1 MKGRRRTGSSAP
13 ATEAR
18 KSALAPKKPAKR
30 AESET
35 VQEFQDPHALT
46 DERQGRLEGAI
57 GREVRD
63 FRRKLNMTVA
73 ELAKMAEL
81 SAGMLSKIEN
91 GMTSPSLATLRALSV
106 ALHVPV
112 TAFFRRFEEE
122 RDATFVKAG
131 QGLQIERRGTRAGHQ
146 YQLLGHTVRKSISVE
161 PYMITLTADSD
172 VFPLFQHEGV
182 EFIFMLEGEVSYR
195 HGDRTYTLLPGDSLF
210 FDADVPHGPDDLRK
224 LPIRFLSIICYPR
237 DADR

>member
-1 MKGRRRTGSSAP
+1 MKGKRKAGSPAP
-13 ATEAR
+13 TSEAR
-18 KSALAPKKPAKR
+18 KASPAPRRPAKQ
-30 AESET
+30 AEAGTS
-35 VQEFQDPHALT
+35 QEFQDPHGLI
-46 DERQGRLEGAI
+46 DKNQGRLEEAI
-57 GREVRD
+57 GREVRE

-131 QGLQIERRGTRAGHQ
+131 QGLEIERRGTRAGHQ
-146 YQLLGHTVRKSISVE
+146 YRLLGHTLRKSISVE
-161 PYMITLTADSD
+161 PYMITLTAGSD

-237 DADR
+237 DAER

>member
-1 MKGRRRTGSSAP
+1 MKGKRKTGSSAP
-13 ATEAR
+13 ATDAR
-18 KSALAPKKPAKR
+18 KSAPAPKRPAKR
-30 AESET
+30 AESAT
-35 VQEFQDPHALT
+35 VQEFQDPHGLI

-112 TAFFRRFEEE
+112 TAFFRRFEQE

>member
-1 MKGRRRTGSSAP
+1 MKGKRKTASSAP
-13 ATEAR
+13 TAEAR
-18 KSALAPKKPAKR
+18 KSGVTPKKPAKR
-30 AESET
+30 PESET
-35 VQEFQDPHALT
+35 AQEFQDPHGLI
-46 DERQGRLEGAI
+46 DQRQGRLEEAI

-73 ELAKMAEL
+73 ELANMAEL

-91 GMTSPSLATLRALSV
+91 GMTSPSLATLRGLSV

-237 DADR
+237 DAER